1 MDAKRLMYFCTIV
14 EQGQI
19 SRAARVLNMS
29 QPPLSQRM
37 KELEDELGVTLIIRD
52 GRNWQITEAGRVLYE
67 RAHQLL
73 AMLEEIPFEVKN
85 AEDGFSSRLIV
96 GATTM
101 CLSRLLRVAP
111 IMHNE
116 FPNLRFKLVV
126 GDSNFLENMLKKR
139 QIDFAIMLP
148 ASDPEAFEVIPLPAS
163 SFSAVYSDR
172 IEVEKGK
179 KAVTLE
185 ELRSL
190 PLLVCKRVEGTGVFD
205 NLSKIF
211 KTAGISPNIVV
222 ESPDCRTLADLIANG
237 MKAVAVIPSS
247 EVPEHILKKY
257 VVLPID
263 LAEYQVEPMVV
274 RLKDHYLT
282 TAAQTMIHHFLT
294 MEEQRQP
301 PLDIESAAADRL

>member
-73 AMLEEIPFEVKN
+73 AMLEEIPVEVKN
-85 AEDGFSSRLIV
+85 AEDGFSSKLVV
-96 GATTM
+96 GASTM
-101 CLSRLLRVAP
+101 CLSRLLQIAP

-116 FPNLRFKLVV
+116 FPNLRFKLVI

-148 ASDPEAFEVIPLPAS
+148 ASDPEAFETIPLPAS
-163 SFSAVYSDR
+163 PFSVVFSDR
-172 IEVEKGK
+172 LEVEKDK
-179 KAVTLE
+179 KAITLD
-185 ELRSL
+185 ELRTL
-190 PLLVCKRVEGTGVFD
+190 PLLVCKRIEGTGVFD
-205 NLSKIF
+205 NLSRLF
-211 KTAGISPNIVV
+211 KLEGMTPNIVV
-222 ESPDCRTLADLIANG
+222 ESPDCRTIADLIANG
-237 MKAVAVIPSS
+237 MKAAAVIPSS
-247 EVPEHILKKY
+247 EIPEYIRGKY
-257 VVLPID
+257 VVLP
-263 LAEYQVEPMVV
+263 LHVPEYSVTPMVV
-274 RLKDHYLT
+274 RLKDHYMT
-282 TAAQTMIHHFLT
+282 TAAQTMIDHFLA
-294 MEEQRQP
+294 MEEN
-301 PLDIESAAADRL
+301 